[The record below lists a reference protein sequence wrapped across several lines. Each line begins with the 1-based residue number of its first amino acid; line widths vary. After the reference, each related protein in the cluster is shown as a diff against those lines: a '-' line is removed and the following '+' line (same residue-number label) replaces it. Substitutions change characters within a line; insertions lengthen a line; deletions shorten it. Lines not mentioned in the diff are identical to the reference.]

1 MKKFFGTKALA
12 ALLLLV
18 SCSKESPELI
28 PCMCDGSESTLG
40 LFDCMCEP
48 MKKKPVKRFSYLQ
61 DTSKPRY
68 QTLIIDEEQQD
79 AYLYLHQR
87 RNYFAPVKLEYVD
100 FRIKK
105 GREYENYSDKLGN
118 YRFRIFGCRRE
129 AKNVFL
135 NEGRAM
141 QKDMKFFDVFF
152 ETMNDYYPVVVDKRS
167 PYWLESDRIETPEYI
182 MTAEITDYFMNICD
196 EFDWENVK
204 QKKLRSGSSE
214 ITVVWR
220 VMSLDKS
227 EVYCKGMT
235 TGYGQISEGEPNGE
249 TLLVERAFED
259 ALTKVPEIQCFNR
272 TLVQRIRQEEITRQ
286 LTYLRQVENKNN
298 SIASQYAGELKGIE
312 MLQECN
318 NGTLSAN
325 RVVIPRRPKI
335 VLEKETAGHE
345 VVLEQDA
352 AGHEVVLEPVV
363 EMQSVVTTTLE
374 PFADVDDMPVISES
388 SGIDGSGAVID
399 SVSEVSGSGSQ
410 IEMTSETTGSG
421 TMVVV
426 DEGCRQ
432 AQITEDGGIVVE
444 NVTENAKVSDDFWVD
459 IPLDV
464 EDKALVENRETLESS
479 FANID
484 NRFCIK
490 NQPPY
495 ENMNPQNLYKV
506 RASIVSVENA
516 AGKKGSGLI
525 VADNLVLT
533 SADLIVK
540 GSNNFKLKTINGKEM
555 KGAALRVNPNKNVAL
570 LLLDQPTQFTPLPL
584 SLSLPEV
591 NKDILMTL
599 GLLDLDSEGEGYL
612 DNEGKVIGYRWS
624 EDGDAEIIVDT
635 FVQTVSLGGAL
646 IDRHG
651 NIVGMA
657 HKSRKD
663 DDNPDLFVPI
673 ESALKGL
680 GLEICGREFGT
691 RKPAGF
697 KATPLADAIDR
708 SGDKAPKPMRVGGRK

>member
-1 MKKFFGTKALA
+1 MKKFFGANALV
-12 ALLLLV
+12 ALVLLA

-61 DTSKPRY
+61 DISKPRY

-87 RNYFAPVKLEYVD
+87 RNYFAPVKLEHVD
-100 FRIKK
+100 FRIQK
-105 GREYENYSDKLGN
+105 GREYENYSNKLGN

-135 NEGRAM
+135 NEGRAL
-141 QKDMKFFDVFF
+141 QKDMNFFDVFF
-152 ETMNDYYPVVVDKRS
+152 ETMNDYYPVVVDRQN
-167 PYWLESDRIETPEYI
+167 PYWLESDRIETPEYL

-196 EFDWENVK
+196 EFDWEAVK

-220 VMSLDKS
+220 VMSLDKR

-259 ALTKVPEIQCFNR
+259 ALTKVPEIQCFNQ
-272 TLVQRIRQEEITRQ
+272 TLAQRIRPEEIA
-286 LTYLRQVENKNN
+286 RQVAYLQDIEARNQTL
-298 SIASQYAGELKGIE
+298 SSQYAGELKGIE

-318 NGTLSAN
+318 SGVLSAN
-325 RVVIPRRPKI
+325 KVAIPVRPDVVM
-335 VLEKETAGHE
+335 
-345 VVLEQDA
+345 
-352 AGHEVVLEPVV
+352 EPVV

-374 PFADVDDMPVISES
+374 PVGDMEPVPMISERSGIEGTGAAIDSAADV
-388 SGIDGSGAVID
+388 
-399 SVSEVSGSGSQ
+399 
-410 IEMTSETTGSG
+410 SG
-421 TMVVV
+421 TGGMVVV
-426 DEGCRQ
+426 DNGCGR
-432 AQITEDGGIVVE
+432 AQVVE
-444 NVTENAKVSDDFWVD
+444 VGGVEIKNVTENAKVSDDFWVE
-459 IPLDV
+459 IPLDSS
-464 EDKALVENRETLESS
+464 EPLMVENKEMLEKS
-479 FANID
+479 FADIN

-495 ENMNPQNLYKV
+495 DNLNPQNLYKV
-506 RASIVSVENA
+506 RASIVFVENA

-525 VADNLVLT
+525 IADNLVLT

-540 GSNNFKLKTINGKEM
+540 GNNNFKLKTINGKEM
-555 KGAALRVNPNKNVAL
+555 EGAALRVNPNKNVAVL
-570 LLLDQPTQFTPLPL
+570 LLNSSTQFTPLPL
-584 SLSLPEV
+584 SFGLPEV

-599 GLLDLDSEGEGYL
+599 GLLDLDNEGEGYL

-624 EDGDAEIIVDT
+624 EDGDAEIVVDT
-635 FVQTVSLGGAL
+635 FVQTVSVGGAL
-646 IDRHG
+646 IDKHG

-663 DDNPDLFVPI
+663 DDNPDLFIPI
-673 ESALKGL
+673 ETALKSL

-697 KATPLADAIDR
+697 KATPLADAIEQ
-708 SGDKAPKPMRVGGRK
+708 SGDKTPKPMKGVNRK